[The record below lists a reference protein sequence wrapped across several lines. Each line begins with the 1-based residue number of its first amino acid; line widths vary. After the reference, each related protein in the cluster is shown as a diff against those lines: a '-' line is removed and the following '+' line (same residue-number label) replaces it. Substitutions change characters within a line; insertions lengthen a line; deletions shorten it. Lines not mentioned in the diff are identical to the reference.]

1 MGCALL
7 HCALFDGGCV
17 AECVVHC
24 WCLQRVTLY
33 GCWVWVGL
41 LSCHSNWMKELK
53 NWCPSLR
60 PFRFHGDKEER
71 QAAVRGPIRDMQ
83 LEETRQFDVVV
94 TTFEV

>member
-1 MGCALL
+1 
-7 HCALFDGGCV
+7 
-17 AECVVHC
+17 
-24 WCLQRVTLY
+24 
-33 GCWVWVGL
+33 
-41 LSCHSNWMKELK
+41 MKELK